1 MATERKLPEVGE
13 EIHLPGPS
21 AQPLMVAL
29 SSTVALIG
37 VTQSTPIIFIVGIT
51 FLLIT
56 LFQWIRDAI
65 VEFKA
70 LPDHHGDHGH
80 GDDHRHNATTNE
92 VEATPDSATAPG
104 NTSAEAH

>member
-21 AQPLMVAL
+21 AQPLMVAV

-37 VTQSTPIIFIVGIT
+37 VTQDTPVIFIVGIT

-56 LFQWIRDAI
+56 LYQWIRDAVI
-65 VEFKA
+65 EFKA
-70 LPDHHGDHGH
+70 LPDHH
-80 GDDHRHNATTNE
+80 RHQATTHE
-92 VEATPDSATAPG
+92 VEPTPAAATETGAASTD
-104 NTSAEAH
+104 AH